1 MATIDRNDLLIAD
14 IPGLI
19 EGASD
24 GRGLGHDFL
33 RHVDRTAVLLHLID
47 VYQDDAGQ
55 AYSTIRGELEKY
67 SDLKSRT
74 EIVALTKC
82 EGLDDEIIE
91 MQKQAILEKNPEA
104 KIFAISS
111 VAKKNL
117 DDLLRALL
125 AAVKENQKQ
134 QEITAEQIGSAP
146 IEFKTAII
154 SHDME
159 NLPTISL
166 SHHELKKAWQVTQD
180 EKGVY
185 HVTGEKIE
193 KFARRTD
200 LSNYASVNRLR
211 DIMKKLGIRAE
222 LTTRGAKADSIIEI
236 SGKHFTLVEDY

>member
-1 MATIDRNDLLIAD
+1 M
-14 IPGLI
+14 
-19 EGASD
+19 
-24 GRGLGHDFL
+24 
-33 RHVDRTAVLLHLID
+33 LHLID

-82 EGLDDEIIE
+82 EGLDDELIE

-117 DDLLRALL
+117 EDLLRALL
-125 AAVKENQKQ
+125 ASVKENQKQ
-134 QEITAEQIGSAP
+134 QEIAAEQIGSTP

-154 SHDME
+154 SHDTE

-180 EKGVY
+180 ENGVY

>member
-1 MATIDRNDLLIAD
+1 MEILLN
-14 IPGLI
+14 
-19 EGASD
+19 
-24 GRGLGHDFL
+24 F
-33 RHVDRTAVLLHLID
+33 
-47 VYQDDAGQ
+47 
-55 AYSTIRGELEKY
+55 GEEKNY
-67 SDLKSRT
+67 IFKKNKAT
-74 EIVALTKC
+74 EIVQNIENIVSRIKGNVVLAREKGMDINNVDKPFELIKAEIIANC
-82 EGLDDEIIE
+82 MEEIEKEEKRFEVKNIEIIE

-134 QEITAEQIGSAP
+134 QEITAEQIGAKP
-146 IEFKTAII
+146 VEFKTAVI
-154 SHDME
+154 SHHE
-159 NLPTISL
+159 SEIPTISL

-180 EKGVY
+180 EKGIY